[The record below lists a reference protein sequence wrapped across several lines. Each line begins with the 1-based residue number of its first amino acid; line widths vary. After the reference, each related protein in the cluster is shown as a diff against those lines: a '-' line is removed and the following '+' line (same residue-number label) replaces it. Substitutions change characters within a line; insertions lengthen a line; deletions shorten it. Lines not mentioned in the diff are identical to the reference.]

1 MNNWMMCVFSKL
13 KAFLLLM
20 LIAVT
25 VMAAEPKSMIKT
37 ERASKLLNEMDD
49 LYHSA
54 GIDGV
59 LLISSLDGEIEYS
72 HNVDKMTSAN
82 IPASTFKIPNTLIA
96 LEEGVIKDQFETIK
110 WDGVNRAYEPWNS
123 DQTLVTAFARSCVWC
138 YQHFAAKIGNV
149 KYLHDLDE
157 FDYGNKKTGN
167 DVTTFWLEGDLR
179 ISPRQQ
185 IAFLRKVYFEDLPIK
200 SRNFKILKE
209 IMLTEAAP
217 DYKIW
222 AKTGWQGEYGWYVG
236 YVETHANVWFFANYI
251 KVRDKADLV
260 FRKQL
265 TLEALQRK
273 GIIHLA
279 KP

>member
-1 MNNWMMCVFSKL
+1 MFSKG
-13 KAFLLLM
+13 KGFLIVM
-20 LIAVT
+20 LIAAT
-25 VMAAEPKSMIKT
+25 AMAGEPESTIET
-37 ERASKLLNEMDD
+37 EPVSTLLNEIDA

-59 LLISSLDGEIEYS
+59 LLISSLEGDVEYS
-72 HNVDKMTSAN
+72 HNADKVTSAK

-96 LEEGVIKDQFETIK
+96 LEEEVIKDQFEIIK
-110 WDGVNRAYEPWNS
+110 WDGVNRTYAPWNS
-123 DQTLVTAFARSCVWC
+123 DQTLATAFARSCVWC
-138 YQHFAAKIGNV
+138 YQHFAAKIGNG
-149 KYLHDLDE
+149 KYQHYLDE
-157 FDYGNKKTGN
+157 FDYGNKITGK

-185 IAFLRKVYFEDLPIK
+185 IVFLRKVYVEDLPIK

-209 IMLTEAAP
+209 IMLAEETP

-222 AKTGWQGEYGWYVG
+222 AKTGWQDEHGWYVG
-236 YVETHANVWFFANYI
+236 YVETHDDVWFFANYI
-251 KVRDKADLV
+251 KVREKADLV

-265 TLEALQRK
+265 TLEALKLK
-273 GIIHLA
+273 GIIHPD